1 MTREGEVEIAF
12 VDACGLELVDV
23 SAEQGKGYGAGNVDA
38 GVFDLAVDEERDRDE
53 TAGSGLG
60 EVAGPLVNAYGA
72 DDLLWLGDLVH
83 LRPGGGAGENQGG
96 KEDAMGGVSHR
107 PVIEIRRFLVAKVL
121 PSYSLMWK
129 LFRVKRNGLRPGPLC
144 AGRSLRDL
152 YTPSVGAPVGRE
164 EIFSA
169 DHPLAWRVRMF
180 ANMQGMDAAVLL
192 EVSGLT
198 VGFGQHEA
206 VRGISFEIKAGETLG
221 LVGESGS
228 GKSATSLA
236 VLRLLPER
244 AQVGGAIRF
253 AGEDLLALPEE
264 AMRRRRGREIA
275 MIFQEPMTALN
286 PVMAVGEQ
294 IAEAV
299 TAHHPEM
306 GRRAVRTRVL
316 EAMEE
321 VALPEAERRAKD
333 YPHQFSGGQRQRILI
348 AMAIVNRPRLLI
360 ADEPTTALDVT
371 VQAQILELLKT
382 LRREHGLAM
391 LFISHDLA
399 VVSQVADRVAVMQ
412 HGEIVEQA
420 EAGRLFREPQH
431 VYTRRLLASA
441 PTMKTDRRAPLA
453 SV

>member
-1 MTREGEVEIAF
+1 MKSAPLLDVSNLSISFGPHPAVKNISFQIHPGEV
-12 VDACGLELVDV
+12 
-23 SAEQGKGYGAGNVDA
+23 
-38 GVFDLAVDEERDRDE
+38 
-53 TAGSGLG
+53 
-60 EVAGPLVNAYGA
+60 
-72 DDLLWLGDLVH
+72 
-83 LRPGGGAGENQGG
+83 
-96 KEDAMGGVSHR
+96 
-107 PVIEIRRFLVAKVL
+107 
-121 PSYSLMWK
+121 
-129 LFRVKRNGLRPGPLC
+129 
-144 AGRSLRDL
+144 
-152 YTPSVGAPVGRE
+152 
-164 EIFSA
+164 
-169 DHPLAWRVRMF
+169 
-180 ANMQGMDAAVLL
+180 
-192 EVSGLT
+192 
-198 VGFGQHEA
+198 
-206 VRGISFEIKAGETLG
+206 LG

-236 VLRLLPER
+236 LLRLLPDT
-244 AQVGGAIRF
+244 AQVTGAITF
-253 AGEDLLALPEE
+253 AGEDLLSLPEE
-264 AMRRRRGREIA
+264 AMRRRRGRDIA

-286 PVMAVGEQ
+286 PVMQVGAQ
-294 IAEAV
+294 IAEAAK
-299 TAHHPEM
+299 AHHPEM
-306 GRRAVRTRVL
+306 GRKDVRARVL
-316 EAMEE
+316 GAMEE
-321 VALPEAERRAKD
+321 VGLPEAERRAKD

-431 VYTRRLLASA
+431 AYTRRLLASA